1 MSERGFF
8 YRSLIPQVTN
18 EGHCFV
24 DILSTPSNFPSI
36 KNNILGKDL
45 GLGNNFLVLFNYL

>member
-24 DILSTPSNFPSI
+24 DSLSTPSNFPSI

-45 GLGNNFLVLFNYL
+45 GLGNYFLVLFNYL